1 MDIKNPFD
9 TKLEANKRMPESF
22 RGALVDSVDT
32 LDFCWAGVQAVFGA
46 KAKPEHALALLP
58 VVMAREAAEKAAS
71 ERPEPASD

>member
-9 TKLEANKRMPESF
+9 TKLEAHKRMPESF
-22 RGALVDSVDT
+22 RGALVESVDT

-58 VVMAREAAEKAAS
+58 VVMARQTVLLAAS
-71 ERPEPASD
+71 ERPEPSTD